1 MESAIVFLVVGA
13 AAVYAAWQLAPQAL
27 RRRVLGE
34 TSVAS
39 GGCASCKGCAA
50 APAEPHKKGTI
61 RVIS

>member
-1 MESAIVFLVVGA
+1 LENAVVLLIVTA

-34 TSVAS
+34 ASAAS

-50 APAEPHKKGTI
+50 AAGESPKKGTI